1 MINQLVAAAQNLGKE
16 VTQNTAADESK
27 GNLLYRALEA
37 GQAVKAA
44 DVQQSPVK
52 NDTCQTAG
60 KSNQND
66 DAVIA
71 DGKQL

>member
-1 MINQLVAAAQNLGKE
+1 MINQIVATAQNLRQE
-16 VTQNTAADESK
+16 VTQNTGADESK
-27 GNLLYRALEA
+27 GNLLHRALEA

-52 NDTCQTAG
+52 NDACQTAG
-60 KSNQND
+60 ESNKND
-66 DAVIA
+66 NAVIA